1 MVSAAT
7 EAAVM
12 ASISTPVRPSTD
24 ASASTSTPPS
34 TTSAR
39 TSTWSSPSGWQSGIS
54 VPVCLAAWMPAM
66 RATPRTSPLGASPA
80 ETAAAVSGLID
91 TNARE
96 TACRRVISFDDT
108 STIRAAPESSR
119 WVRSGDNALS
129 CLDELAH
136 AAHVAVAQQLDG
148 VGLAVDDALEERL
161 ALLVGGQG
169 ALRPAAHVVEH
180 DRQLRVLLAE
190 QLGHLRLHALGQRRR
205 RAGSGDRDRQRAR
218 ADDRREDEVAQ
229 RRHVHDVDEH
239 RAALG
244 VLVDADVDVGVV
256 GAGNHHEGAL
266 EVRRHVLALLP
277 ADRALER
284 ELGQLGPRLRRHQR
298 HVAIAGE
305 QPLDL
310 LQADLAAAD
319 DQALAIAQLEARDVE
334 GRVEHVAHAGLVA
347 DPAAELADAFLP
359 GIGCCRH
366 GDYRVEIAHG
376 PACPRAAA
384 RRSHEAAPLASRRRV
399 RLARGPAALPARA
412 LRAHGAPRCGAL
424 AAVPRALRRHRPE
437 RGDRAE
443 RPADGVEGHAG
454 RAL

>member
-54 VPVCLAAWMPAM
+54 VPVCLAAWMPAI

-91 TNARE
+91 TNARA

-119 WVRSGDNALS
+119 WVRSGDNALR

-136 AAHVAVAQQLDG
+136 AVHVAVAQQLDG

-161 ALLVGGQG
+161 AILVGGQG

-256 GAGNHHEGAL
+256 GARDDHERAL
-266 EVRRHVLALLP
+266 EVLGAVLAALP
-277 ADRALER
+277 GDRALRGER
-284 ELGQLGPRLRRHQR
+284 LELGADLGRHDG
-298 HVAIAGE
+298 HVAVAGQ

-310 LQADLAAAD
+310 GEADPAPPDDEAAPPAE
-319 DQALAIAQLEARDVE
+319 LEAGDVE
-334 GRVEHVAHAGLVA
+334 RRRQHVADAGLVA
-347 DPAAELADAFLP
+347 DPAPELADALLP
-359 GIGCCRH
+359 FVGGGRH
-366 GDYRVEIAHG
+366 D
-376 PACPRAAA
+376 P
-384 RRSHEAAPLASRRRV
+384 S
-399 RLARGPAALPARA
+399 
-412 LRAHGAPRCGAL
+412 
-424 AAVPRALRRHRPE
+424 
-437 RGDRAE
+437 
-443 RPADGVEGHAG
+443 
-454 RAL
+454 